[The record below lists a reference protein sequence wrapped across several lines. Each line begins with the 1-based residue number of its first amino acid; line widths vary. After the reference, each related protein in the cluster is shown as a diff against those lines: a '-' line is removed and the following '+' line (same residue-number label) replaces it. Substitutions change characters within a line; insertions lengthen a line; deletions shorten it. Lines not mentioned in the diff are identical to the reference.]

1 MTTLLILLLAFNEV
15 QVNTDWINPII
26 PTKEVVLTESQTYT
40 SDAVL
45 SQSKGWYQCEC
56 PHCHQIVYKQQNGG
70 AKDLYYNSEN
80 ASDKHICHSATLQEM
95 ILPMLIFTILYISI
109 IRTKYKKYL
118 IPPNDAK

>member
-15 QVNTDWINPII
+15 QVNTDWNNPII
-26 PTKEVVLTESQTYT
+26 PTKEIVLTESQTYT

-80 ASDKHICHSATLQEM
+80 ASDKHICH
-95 ILPMLIFTILYISI
+95 ILSIPDTIFIMLLLLIC
-109 IRTKYKKYL
+109 YL
-118 IPPNDAK
+118 IIGMLFNN